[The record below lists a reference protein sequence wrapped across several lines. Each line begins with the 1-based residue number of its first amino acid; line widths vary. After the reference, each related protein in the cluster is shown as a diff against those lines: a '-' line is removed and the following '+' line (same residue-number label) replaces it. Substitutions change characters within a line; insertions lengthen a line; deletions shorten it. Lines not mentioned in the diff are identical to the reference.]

1 LTSGKPNASLLEQ
14 FSISKL
20 ATRRKLPT
28 DHPYQPQV
36 GSDESL
42 PSQRSL
48 LFEESQLLVRRVC
61 EAGRYSCITCQ
72 QASLYR
78 ALQLDNFA
86 MCQQRFVGR
95 IVGNFGHAGHS
106 EATGGLATPT
116 NPKSVDNPARRDAAT
131 RTISQSSAPMLRVC
145 KALRRASSTTS
156 SENIWLY
163 LCCASTGFVRCN
175 LDFSAAIVRMTV
187 SN

>member
-14 FSISKL
+14 FSIFRL
-20 ATRRKLPT
+20 GARRKLST

-48 LFEESQLLVRRVC
+48 LFEESQLLVCRVC
-61 EAGRYSCITCQ
+61 ETRTRYSRITCQ
-72 QASLYR
+72 QASLYH

-95 IVGNFGHAGHS
+95 IVGNSGHARHS
-106 EATGGLATPT
+106 EA
-116 NPKSVDNPARRDAAT
+116 AR
-131 RTISQSSAPMLRVC
+131 AP
-145 KALRRASSTTS
+145 
-156 SENIWLY
+156 
-163 LCCASTGFVRCN
+163 
-175 LDFSAAIVRMTV
+175 
-187 SN
+187 SNT